1 MLNTDSTLLDLPVAP
16 VVAAASDFQYS
27 PMLDADSAL
36 LDLPAA
42 PVVAAEA
49 FAFLCT
55 PLAPW
60 HALRLG
66 PTLHDYQG
74 AQVNA
79 ASRSPY
85 PDECVGK
92 LVCDT
97 FCLAQG

>member
-1 MLNTDSTLLDLPVAP
+1 MLGTDPALLDLPVAP
-16 VVAAASDFQYS
+16 VMAAASDF
-27 PMLDADSAL
+27 DADSDL
-36 LDLPAA
+36 LDLPTA

-60 HALRLG
+60 HASLLG

-74 AQVNA
+74 AHVNA